1 MSLKSLLLSLAF
13 LFCAATVGAQGVL
26 IERMQ
31 CQATYRNVPFSGVFE
46 VQIYQYASSVP
57 LGTAGERQQLKLMIK
72 RGQAAQ
78 IPGSLV
84 LLGEFQGGG
93 NIVHIEAPNMVG
105 GQGTG
110 GIVVNGQAHRAT
122 YANFIL
128 VEGGVVAQT
137 ENGERIEYACQ

>member
-1 MSLKSLLLSLAF
+1 MSLKPFLLSLAF
-13 LFCAATVGAQGVL
+13 IFWAAAISAQGIL
-26 IERMQ
+26 ITRMQ

-57 LGTAGERQQLKLMIK
+57 LGTSGERQQLNVMIR

-93 NIVHIEAPNMVG
+93 NVVHIEAPNIVG

-110 GIVVNGQAHRAT
+110 GIVINGQAHHAT

-137 ENGERIEYACQ
+137 ENGERIDYTCQ